1 MEKVK
6 FSKERIQQLQKQ
18 LDIQKEIVNQKESA
32 IEALLVKMDSIVEIN
47 EERNNEILALN
58 NELKYYQD
66 QVTFDDWVHIGWFDS
81 GNRLL

>member
-47 EERNNEILALN
+47 EERNNEILSLKT
-58 NELKYYQD
+58 ELKHYQD
-66 QVTFDDWVHIGWFDS
+66 QVTFDD
-81 GNRLL
+81 